1 MIQNYKKAMAGV
13 VTMAFL
19 FQMYSF
25 PVLAA
30 EKTSASSTTAVSV
43 GVTSP
48 KITLEKALQI
58 VKANFNIP
66 SDLSNFTSNYSTND
80 ERQSWSLHWNNP
92 DKGGDFS
99 AEVNAV
105 NGDILSINYWK
116 NDDPA
121 SSSGLPKVS
130 KAEAQKIC
138 DSLLTRLLPERAKE
152 IKQITNDQE
161 VVPLNNYGPVTY
173 TFHYRRLVNNVPF
186 AGNGV
191 DIQVSGSD
199 GHIISYMLNWSDVN
213 FPENKNAISE
223 AQAKQAFASLP
234 FFKLQYWMPTPYRVL
249 TTGQKQDA
257 KLVYQLS
264 SPSAGAI
271 DALTGEPLKLNPGD
285 WIAQNSVD
293 GGMGDKAGSTSSAVH
308 SSQSLTPQEQQE
320 VDKTAKLIKQ
330 DEAIAD
336 VKRLLSIP
344 DNLTLRSANLSTDWR
359 NGNNSVWSFDWF
371 TPNPETSEG
380 KAQYLSARI
389 DAATGE
395 LLSFNRGYQP
405 AEKREPKLDHTAMQK
420 IAEDFLK
427 KVQPSR
433 FSQVTFDADD
443 NSDQAEKAV
452 LLYNANNFTYHR
464 IVNGID
470 FFNNVMTVTVEP
482 TDGTIVN
489 YDLNWSEPA
498 FPDPTG
504 TLSKDQAVQDF
515 LNLRPMTLTY
525 VRIYSNGIP
534 GDVRLVYLPKAE
546 DQSSQT
552 SNVLDAK
559 SGELLDF
566 QGRPLDKGPKHY
578 IFNDISGVEGEQEI
592 AALGDAGLFTDYG
605 NSFKPND
612 KMTLGSL
619 LRAMYLSRYGVMG
632 NTSLSDMDILTQA
645 KEQGWLKENLQSG
658 DYVSRELLCKLFLRY
673 LQLNKFAEFKNIYQV
688 NYQDAADISPDA
700 LGYVALATST
710 GIVNVKG
717 QNFAPSEGVSRAE
730 AAADLFRAL
739 TWRN

>member
-1 MIQNYKKAMAGV
+1 MVKNYKKALAGV
-13 VTMAFL
+13 VTIAFI

-25 PVLAA
+25 PVFAA
-30 EKTSASSTTAVSV
+30 EKTSESLTTTVSTE
-43 GVTSP
+43 VTSP

-58 VKANFNIP
+58 VKANFDIP
-66 SDLSNFTSNYSTND
+66 SDLSSFTSNYSTND
-80 ERQSWSLHWNNP
+80 DRQSWSLHWNNA

-105 NGDILSINYWK
+105 NGDILSVNYWK
-116 NDDPA
+116 NDDSA

-138 DSLLTRLLPERAKE
+138 DSLLSRLLGERAEETKE
-152 IKQITNDQE
+152 MTNDQE
-161 VVPLNNYGPVTY
+161 VIPLNNYGPVTY
-173 TFHYRRLVNNVPF
+173 MFHYQRLVKDVPF

-199 GHIISYMLNWSDVN
+199 GHIISYNLNWSDVN
-213 FPENKNAISE
+213 FPENKNVISE
-223 AQAKQAFASLP
+223 TQANEAFASSP
-234 FFKLQYWMPTPYRVL
+234 YFKLQYWLPAPWRIPTI
-249 TTGQKQDA
+249 GQKQDA
-257 KLVYQLS
+257 KLVYQLI
-264 SPSAGAI
+264 SPSGGAI
-271 DALTGEPLKLNPGD
+271 DALTGEPLKLNSGE
-285 WIAQNSVD
+285 WIAQNSMN
-293 GGMGDKAGSTSSAVH
+293 GGMGDKASSAGSASD

-336 VKRLLSIP
+336 VKRWLSIP

-371 TPNPETSEG
+371 NPNPENSEG
-380 KAQYLSARI
+380 KAQYMSARI

-405 AEKREPKLDHTAMQK
+405 TEKSESKLDPAAMQK
-420 IAEDFLK
+420 TAEDFLK

-433 FSQVTFDADD
+433 FSQVTFDTDN
-443 NSDQAEKAV
+443 NSDQLTKVV
-452 LLYNANNFTYHR
+452 LIDNANNFTYHR
-464 IVNGID
+464 IVNGVD
-470 FFNNVMTVTVEP
+470 FPNNVMTVTVEP

-489 YDLNWSEPA
+489 YDLNWSELD
-498 FPDPTG
+498 FPDTTG
-504 TLSKDQAVQDF
+504 SLSKDQAVQDF
-515 LNLRPMTLTY
+515 LTLRPMMLTY

-546 DQSSQT
+546 DQSTQT

-566 QGRPLDKGPKHY
+566 QGRPIDKGPKPY

-592 AALGDAGLFTDYG
+592 AALGEAGLFNDYG

-619 LRAMYLSRYGVMG
+619 LRAMYLSRNGVWG
-632 NTSLSDMDILTQA
+632 NTSLSDTDILTQA
-645 KEQGWLKENLQSG
+645 KEQGWLNENLQSG
-658 DYVSRELLCKLFLRY
+658 DHVSRELLCKLLLRY
-673 LQLNKFAEFKNIYQV
+673 LQLNKFAELKNIYQV
-688 NYQDAADISPDA
+688 NYQDASDISSDA
-700 LGYVALATST
+700 LGYVAVATST

-717 QNFAPSEGVSRAE
+717 QNFVPSEGVSRAE